1 MKLPP
6 NLRFAAITCDQ
17 NESKR
22 GGPGRGQGRKRLA
35 KGENTVRVNLSMT
48 QGQRDKLLRLGGSE
62 WLRVKIEEAQEP
74 GV

>member
-1 MKLPP
+1 
-6 NLRFAAITCDQ
+6 
-17 NESKR
+17 
-22 GGPGRGQGRKRLA
+22 
-35 KGENTVRVNLSMT
+35 MT